1 MILEDQ
7 LRTEMARVPAQV
19 PPGLARTA
27 YQRYRRRR
35 TVTRAIVSA
44 CAAAVVVIGGVVAGA
59 GVVARPAGTGQTGA
73 GQTGT
78 GQTGA
83 GQTGTGQTGTGS
95 AETAAVVK
103 RVTQALGTVSP
114 NAVIY
119 TRNTFRPASAALSPV
134 EQWIAGGETRSEEFT
149 LSGAPMWDNQTTFT
163 PGRVTSVMVNYQTRT
178 WYKSAHTVPQVN
190 YPMSPATSY
199 SCANVDINTIT
210 WSAPAIA
217 AQIRTEQACGM
228 LKVAGHAS
236 VDGIYTVELT
246 GTQTQI
252 TETYWIDQATYLP
265 VRTETNWG
273 PSSSISIIDIRWLP
287 PTAANLTLTTAP
299 IPATFKRVPPPAQP

>member
-35 TVTRAIVSA
+35 TATRAIVSA
-44 CAAAVVVIGGVVAGA
+44 CAAAVVVIGGVAAGTGLAARPSGTGQAGA
-59 GVVARPAGTGQTGA
+59 GRAGA
-73 GQTGT
+73 GQA
-78 GQTGA
+78 GA
-83 GQTGTGQTGTGS
+83 GQPGS
-95 AETAAVVK
+95 GNAETAAVVK

-178 WYKSAHTVPQVN
+178 WYKSTHTMPQARYAAVP
-190 YPMSPATSY
+190 SPSY
-199 SCANVDINTIT
+199 SCANVDINSIT

-217 AQIRTEQACGM
+217 AQIRTEQTCGM
-228 LKVAGHAS
+228 LKVAGHVY

-246 GTQTQI
+246 GTQTRI

-273 PSSSISIIDIRWLP
+273 PSSSISIIDIQWLP
-287 PTAANLTLTTAP
+287 PTTANLTLTKAP
-299 IPATFKRVPPPAQP
+299 IPVTFKRIPPPAQP